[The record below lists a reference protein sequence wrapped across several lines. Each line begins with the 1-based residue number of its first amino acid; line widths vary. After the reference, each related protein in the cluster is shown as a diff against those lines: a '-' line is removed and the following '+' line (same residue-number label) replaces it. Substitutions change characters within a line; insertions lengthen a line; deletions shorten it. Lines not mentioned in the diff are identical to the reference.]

1 MAFLSK
7 AAILAAK
14 DKKMVAMDIPEW
26 PDESG
31 EPGKVNIRV
40 MSGTERDRFE
50 SEFVNGNKSV
60 DMVRAKLVAKCLCDE
75 EGNRLFTEQEIPA
88 LGEKSASV
96 LDRLFTACMKLNRF
110 TKDDVEELAGNS

>member
-14 DKKMVAMDIPEW
+14 DKKQVEVTVPEW
-26 PDESG
+26 PDDKG
-31 EPGKVNIRV
+31 EPGVVCLRV
-40 MSGTERDRFE
+40 LTGTERDRLE
-50 SEFVNGNKSV
+50 AEFVGGNKSV
-60 DMVRAKLVAKCLCDE
+60 DMVRAKLVAKCLCDS

-88 LGEKSASV
+88 LGEKSAAV
-96 LDRLFTACMKLNRF
+96 LDKLFTQCMKLNRF